1 MVFNNERLKKKSAE
15 SYDTKMYQEESL
27 QKQSDM
33 QKILIKSIT
42 RLYVP
47 DELLILISSL
57 IRRKQYVH
65 SQIQI
70 R

>member
-15 SYDTKMYQEESL
+15 SYDTKIYQEESL
-27 QKQSDM
+27 QKQSDT
-33 QKILIKSIT
+33 QKIFIKSIT

-47 DELLILISSL
+47 DELLILLSSL

-65 SQIQI
+65 SQILI